1 MDKKTKYLLIRK
13 IVIAIIFI
21 IAIVFVSIKYSPEI
35 NHVIKNRQIFK
46 EFILSYGHIGGIISI
61 AFQFIQIVMP
71 FLPGEVVQ
79 ISLGYVYG
87 TFWGSI
93 YLIIGTVLGTVAV
106 FYASR
111 IIGYPIV
118 KVFVSQNKME
128 KFNFLANSNKIEI
141 TMFVLFLLP
150 GIPKDILVYL
160 AGLTP
165 IKPMRFFVI
174 SIISRTPTIIASAYI
189 GINFAEG
196 DFKSIIIMVVVVVV
210 FLAIGFIFRNRILNL
225 INKDSSKTITNSDL
239 EIENKPE
246 LDAKPET
253 NKQLDSNSKFKP

>member
-1 MDKKTKYLLIRK
+1 MDKKTKDLLIRK
-13 IVIAIIFI
+13 IVMAIIFI
-21 IAIVFVSIKYSPEI
+21 MAIIFVSVKYAPEI

-46 EFILSYGHIGGIISI
+46 EFILSYGYIGGMIAI
-61 AFQFIQIVMP
+61 AFQFIHIVIP
-71 FLPGEVVQ
+71 FLPGEVIQ
-79 ISLGYVYG
+79 FSIGYVYG

-118 KVFVSQNKME
+118 KVFVSQKKIE

-141 TMFVLFLLP
+141 AMFVLFLLP

-174 SIISRTPTIIASAYI
+174 SIISRTPAIIASAYI

-196 DFKSIIIMVVVVVV
+196 DFNSIIIMVVVVVV
-210 FLAIGFIFRNRILNL
+210 FLAIGFIFRNKILSL
-225 INKDSSKTITNSDL
+225 INRDSSNERTNPDL
-239 EIENKPE
+239 GPKP
-246 LDAKPET
+246 
-253 NKQLDSNSKFKP
+253 